1 MESSSFIWGWASLPE
16 TPQQASSESHRPD
29 PFFLIT
35 AASYTPAQARSTRK
49 ILLYLYCLII
59 YTHLMRAR

>member
-1 MESSSFIWGWASLPE
+1 MEPSSFIWGWASLPG
-16 TPQQASSESHRPD
+16 TQQPASSEPHRPD

-35 AASYTPAQARSTRK
+35 AAFYTPTQARSTGK